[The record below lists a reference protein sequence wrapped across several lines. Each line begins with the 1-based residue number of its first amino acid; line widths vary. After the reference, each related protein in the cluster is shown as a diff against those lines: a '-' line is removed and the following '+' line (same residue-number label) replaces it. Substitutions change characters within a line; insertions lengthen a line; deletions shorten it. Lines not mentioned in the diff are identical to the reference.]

1 MSKIDQE
8 QKMSLDIVNVF
19 TALRKALKALD
30 PIDVNVRAHI
40 PHLLIQEL
48 GLEGR
53 DKYLAMKAYGFTMS
67 VGLDYDEAY
76 KVVGKEHVDTWIENG
91 TNSDDFHPMAHQ
103 NLDYWCDP
111 VVREKYYEEYLETQ
125 SSFRRMGSIGVK
137 LHPNFTIAEIEH
149 AMRKEQ

>member
-1 MSKIDQE
+1 MSI
-8 QKMSLDIVNVF
+8 DIVTIF
-19 TALRKALKALD
+19 TALSKALESV
-30 PIDVNVRAHI
+30 DVYAREPI
-40 PHLLIQEL
+40 PHRLIKEM

-53 DKYLAMKAYGFTMS
+53 DEYLAMKAYGFNMS

-76 KVVGKEHVDTWIENG
+76 KVLGKENVDSWIENG
-91 TNSDDFHPMAHQ
+91 THSDDFHPMAHQ

-111 VVREKYYEEYLETQ
+111 ASRQKYYEEYLEKKT
-125 SSFRRMGSIGVK
+125 SFRRMGSIGVK